1 VDSDQA
7 LRGSFTARVDD
18 KGRLKLP
25 TLFKSRV
32 EAQYGNSLFVTSVN
46 GESVLV
52 YPMPVW
58 EALEERLKT
67 IPGSDPVKVDFMLR
81 VNFYG
86 QPTEFDGQGRVVI
99 QPRLRESAAMA
110 GDVHV
115 VGRSDYL
122 ELWNFER
129 IKAKLDNK
137 PFTDEQ
143 ARVLA
148 QYGV

>member
-1 VDSDQA
+1 MDSERA

-25 TLFKSRV
+25 TLFKTRV
-32 EAQYGNSLFVTSVN
+32 EEKYGNEVFVTSVD
-46 GESVLV
+46 GTSVLV

-58 EALEERLKT
+58 EAFEDRLRK
-67 IPGSDPVKVDFMLR
+67 IPGTDPVGADYLLR

-86 QPTEFDGQGRVVI
+86 QPTEFDAQGRLVI

-110 GDVHV
+110 GDVSV
-115 VGRSDYL
+115 VGRVDYL
-122 ELWNFER
+122 ELWNFDR
-129 IKAKLDNK
+129 IKARAGK
-137 PFTDEQ
+137 PFTDEH

-148 QYGV
+148 SYGV